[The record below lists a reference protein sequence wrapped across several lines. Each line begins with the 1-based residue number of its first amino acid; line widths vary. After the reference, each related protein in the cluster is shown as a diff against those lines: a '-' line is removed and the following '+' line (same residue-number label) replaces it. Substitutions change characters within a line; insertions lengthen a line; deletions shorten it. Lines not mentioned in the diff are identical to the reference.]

1 MNLIDAKKE
10 LQQLE
15 NEETY
20 WLNEKENI
28 KSLVMPKGIN
38 ITPDKVNG
46 GKREDRMLKYAE
58 LLDDKKI
65 DETLDYIWKRKR
77 NIMNYIEVELKIIG
91 EYSNLEQKI
100 YELRY
105 DEDFIKEHNGKKR
118 PFREIGKVVG
128 FSASQCC
135 RILQKMLSRRSV

>member
-1 MNLIDAKKE
+1 MNLIEAKKE

-20 WLNEKENI
+20 WLNEKESI
-28 KSLVMPKGIN
+28 KSLVMPKGIQ
-38 ITPDKVNG
+38 ITADKVSG
-46 GKREDRMLKYAE
+46 GIREDRMLKYTE

-77 NIMNYIEVELKIIG
+77 NIMNYIETELKIIG
-91 EYSNLEQKI
+91 EYNNLEQKI

-105 DEDFIKEHNGKKR
+105 DQEYMKQNKGKKR
-118 PFREIGKVVG
+118 PFRQIGNIVG
-128 FSASQCC
+128 YSGKQCN
-135 RILQKMLSRRSV
+135 RILQKMLNRRDV